1 MASELAAAPY
11 SAYNDKRRNPPLR
24 SPALGVY
31 RAHNFRISQRTCL
44 KQDTVNIQGWP
55 SRGGIIVLENA
66 TPPDFDFLHLDPLD
80 PPLLRSTDQDAEDAL
95 CQGLLRLG
103 ATWWDSEARYR
114 FIRKL
119 EYADEEALDAVEAD
133 ETRGPSRRE
142 RGWVRVAW
150 PSHTPGALCV
160 LACEKLIWGR
170 AGDETL
176 RPSHYG
182 VVSLARTMDERFAV
196 LQRLGG
202 TVYAGIDEF
211 EGSTFLKA
219 WEEDYQGEKGPLVKV
234 EYIEPSK
241 YGGHPDDSLG

>member
-1 MASELAAAPY
+1 MAPELAAPPY

-114 FIRKL
+114 FIWARHGGNVGGC
-119 EYADEEALDAVEAD
+119 ALRGRR
-133 ETRGPSRRE
+133 TRPAR
-142 RGWVRVAW
+142 
-150 PSHTPGALCV
+150 C
-160 LACEKLIWGR
+160 ACWR
-170 AGDETL
+170 AK
-176 RPSHYG
+176 S
-182 VVSLARTMDERFAV
+182 
-196 LQRLGG
+196 
-202 TVYAGIDEF
+202 
-211 EGSTFLKA
+211 
-219 WEEDYQGEKGPLVKV
+219 
-234 EYIEPSK
+234 
-241 YGGHPDDSLG
+241 